1 MNESHDRAFE
11 MYEKRY
17 AAQEKIDEAKKLRRK
32 ASVACAIGAVVI
44 FAIMI
49 SFILSAYDNENVV
62 LLFVLIAVYLIAV
75 VAVYYVYGTVK
86 DRRFFKMTRY
96 ISRFEDAIE
105 LFDKME
111 AKYAEKTLH
120 PADREKAENRLI
132 RVCEDINENL

>member
-17 AAQEKIDEAKKLRRK
+17 AAQQKIDEARKLCRK
-32 ASVACAIGAVVI
+32 ARVACAIGAVVI

-62 LLFVLIAVYLIAV
+62 LLFVLIGIYLLAVA
-75 VAVYYVYGTVK
+75 AVYYVYGTIK
-86 DRRFFKMTRY
+86 NKNFFKMTRL
-96 ISRFEDAIE
+96 ISRFDDAIE

-132 RVCEDINENL
+132 KICEDINENL